1 MEEQHQPTGFTHCW
15 NGCIF
20 IVRCLERDHASRLGG
35 KRSQGRIGLQRRS
48 LEFVFLDGC
57 DGGSL
62 RAMEYIGRDLAREG
76 EGGMRSKAAGQVE
89 RSQASVP
96 HVYGWMRIACVP
108 NLDHADS
115 FWGFKCIYVS
125 LVSDRAQADHQ
136 RLDRRFAS
144 PISMAYYM
152 GHPSGQ
158 VVSVGRI
165 DFVDPMLDVRSL
177 GDRAILLG
185 D

>member
-1 MEEQHQPTGFTHCW
+1 MEEQHQSEGFAHCW
-15 NGCIF
+15 NGRVC
-20 IVRCLERDHASRLGG
+20 IVRCLERDYASRLGG
-35 KRSQGRIGLQRRS
+35 KRSQGRIDFQRRS

-115 FWGFKCIYVS
+115 FWGFKCICVS
-125 LVSDRAQADHQ
+125 LVSDRAQADH
-136 RLDRRFAS
+136 
-144 PISMAYYM
+144 
-152 GHPSGQ
+152 
-158 VVSVGRI
+158 
-165 DFVDPMLDVRSL
+165 
-177 GDRAILLG
+177 
-185 D
+185 